1 MKRRGRK
8 KVRMKR
14 RSKRGGKMRRMQMRQ
29 RSCGHIKLTGC
40 HCHLW
45 HKKPQTHRKFMKVGE
60 SLGEG
65 DVAFS

>member
-8 KVRMKR
+8 RVRMRMKI
-14 RSKRGGKMRRMQMRQ
+14 RSKRGGKMRKMQMRQ

-45 HKKPQTHRKFMKVGE
+45 HKRALCRHAAPPQEATNT
-60 SLGEG
+60 
-65 DVAFS
+65 